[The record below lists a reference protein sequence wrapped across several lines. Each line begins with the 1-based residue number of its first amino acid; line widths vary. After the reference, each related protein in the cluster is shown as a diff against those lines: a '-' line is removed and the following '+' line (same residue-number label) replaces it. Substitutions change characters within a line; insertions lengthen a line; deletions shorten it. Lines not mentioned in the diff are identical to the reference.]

1 MFISRVSSEGR
12 RWAIIH
18 FRKDNFNDTKVGDL
32 LDNGWTLLSPE
43 RKAARI
49 KYGERERKKR
59 HREREF
65 VFLIKDFFSKAKGG
79 LTLGEMGLLLFL
91 ARYMRFSEEGRLI
104 YKSKRLSVSELAKL
118 VKKSPSQV
126 RRLLAELERRSL
138 LFRIREGNNVY
149 VELSEKMFVCGSLDG
164 KDVKTVKIFKKML
177 GEVAKNLS
185 LNELGFLM
193 LILESMHW
201 RSHLLCSNPE
211 EKDVNKLK
219 LLHKKDLSDKLGVSK
234 DFAYRTLRKL
244 QELGVI
250 AEVQAIKA
258 SICLHPQIVSRQHV
272 NPNWEEICHCIE
284 SAQSEK
290 YSKHDSEPA

>member
-1 MFISRVSSEGR
+1 MKELIGFGWEFTSPKERDAR
-12 RWAIIH
+12 R
-18 FRKDNFNDTKVGDL
+18 
-32 LDNGWTLLSPE
+32 
-43 RKAARI
+43 

-104 YKSKRLSVSELAKL
+104 FKSKRLSVSELAKL

-138 LFRIREGNNVY
+138 IFRIREGNNVY
-149 VELSEKMFVCGSLDG
+149 VELSEELFVCGSLNG
-164 KDVKTVKIFKKML
+164 ENVKTVKIFKKTL
-177 GEVAKNLS
+177 GEVAKDLS

-193 LILESMHW
+193 LMLVCMHW

-211 EKDVNKLK
+211 EKDINKLN
-219 LLHKKDLSDKLGVSK
+219 LLYKKYLPSKLGVSK
-234 DFAYRTLRKL
+234 DFVYRTLKKFQKL
-244 QELGVI
+244 GII
-250 AEVQAIKA
+250 AEVKEIKGG
-258 SICLHPQIVSRQHV
+258 ICLHPQIVSRQHI

-284 SAQSEK
+284 SAQSKK
-290 YSKHDSEPA
+290 YPKHDSKPA